1 VSSRLRDYYLL
12 TKPGIIRGNL
22 LTAIGGFGL
31 AAGRH
36 YEWGVFIALLAGM
49 ALVIASACVF
59 NNYLDRDI
67 DAKMSRTKLRATVS
81 QSIPSRH
88 ILLFGTVLA
97 LLGFVLLITGTNWL
111 TTLLGALGLVSYVAV
126 YTPAKHR
133 TPYATLLGT
142 IPGAVPP
149 VAGYTAILGR
159 LDLACLLLF
168 LILVC
173 WQMPHF
179 FAIAV
184 RRQSE
189 YEAANVPVWPSRY
202 GFEDTWLQMLLFLV
216 GFIVCIQL
224 LSIVGYSGLVFST
237 ILTILGVY
245 WMYLCYQGKAADDK
259 PRWAKG
265 VFLMSLPILPLFSL
279 LLVLNAWLI

>member
-36 YEWGVFIALLAGM
+36 YDWTSFLALLVGM
-49 ALVIASACVF
+49 GLVIGSACVF

-67 DAKMSRTKLRATVS
+67 DAKMARTTYRATVS
-81 QSIPSRH
+81 QTIAGRR
-88 ILLFGTVLA
+88 ILIFGAVLA
-97 LLGFVLLITGTNWL
+97 LLGFAVLIIWTNWL
-111 TTLLGALGLVSYVAV
+111 TTVLGAIGLLTYVGI

-149 VAGYTAILGR
+149 VAGYTAVSGR

-168 LILVC
+168 LILVF

-179 FAIAV
+179 YAIAI
-184 RRQSE
+184 RRLDE
-189 YEAANVPVWPSRY
+189 YKAAKVPVWPSVY
-202 GFEDTWLQMLLFLV
+202 GNTPTWLQMTLFGLCFV
-216 GFIVCIQL
+216 VSVQL
-224 LSIVGYSGLVFST
+224 LSIIGYTGLVFST
-237 ILTILGVY
+237 ILSIIGLY
-245 WMYLCYQGKAADDK
+245 WTYLCYKGLSAADQTK
-259 PRWAKG
+259 WAKG
-265 VFLMSLPILPLFSL
+265 IFLLSLPMLPLFSL
-279 LLVLNAWLI
+279 LLVLNAWLF